1 MIGGEKMRVKLIF
14 GQLEHEL
21 ESEINEFISGKK
33 VFDIKFTES
42 EDFWTA
48 LIMYDGEEEDEGA

>member
-1 MIGGEKMRVKLIF
+1 MKNMKVKMIF

-48 LIMYDGEEEDEGA
+48 LIMYDGEDEDDE